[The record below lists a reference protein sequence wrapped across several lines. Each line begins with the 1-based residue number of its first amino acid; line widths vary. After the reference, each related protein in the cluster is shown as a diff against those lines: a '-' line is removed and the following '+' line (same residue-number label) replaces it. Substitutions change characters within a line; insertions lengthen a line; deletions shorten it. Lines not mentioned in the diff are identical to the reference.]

1 MSEEREDQ
9 LEQDGRSFDDST
21 HKESVAEE
29 EEDFPSIQPSL
40 GVNCCHGDISSV

>member
-9 LEQDGRSFDDST
+9 LEQDGRSFNDST
-21 HKESVAEE
+21 HKEGVAE